1 MTEIEK
7 DVAALKEFV
16 DGFLELIFEGQVEM
30 KALERVLFERHGVS
44 PEALDACRAIE
55 QAKLDALRQSDGT
68 AIQALKRFQGPPQ

>member
-55 QAKLDALRQSDGT
+55 QAKLDALRQSAGT